1 MSYFDEVSS
10 KLNVLLRWAELR
22 HEQGAAGP
30 ASDMKRLAR
39 LMATLARRYERLRPP
54 ASLRLREP
62 DGLPAIRAARPPGP
76 RRLWFAFDAHKHTER
91 VAGAW
96 LARAAGCTLGAPVEG
111 WDVARMEALARHCDM
126 PFPPRDYW
134 TFTPE
139 PWRKRYNLSTYR
151 DYLRRDLRHVPVDD
165 DLAYT
170 VLGLLILEEYGPG
183 FTTAD
188 VGKAWLEYLPMA
200 YTAEKA
206 TLENLRAGA
215 GWWRAALKDNPY
227 VEWIG
232 ADIRADPWGYAAP
245 GWPEKAAELAY
256 RDARLSHRQNGIY
269 GAMYFAAAI
278 AAAFAVDAPLDAC
291 RIALS
296 EIPADC
302 RLHEDASWALRQAP
316 RVKDFRHARQLVD
329 ERFPGMSIVHTN
341 NNACL
346 TIFGL
351 ALGGRD
357 VTKVIGNTVAMGMDN
372 DCTAATAGSI
382 VGAVVGAAGV
392 PRHWTAP
399 FRDRC
404 RTYLR
409 GREWFTNTDI
419 VRRFTRA
426 ARSVWAAE

>member
-1 MSYFDEVSS
+1 
-10 KLNVLLRWAELR
+10 
-22 HEQGAAGP
+22 
-30 ASDMKRLAR
+30 
-39 LMATLARRYERLRPP
+39 
-54 ASLRLREP
+54 
-62 DGLPAIRAARPPGP
+62 
-76 RRLWFAFDAHKHTER
+76 
-91 VAGAW
+91 
-96 LARAAGCTLGAPVEG
+96 
-111 WDVARMEALARHCDM
+111 MEELARHCDM

-134 TFTPE
+134 TFAPE
-139 PWRKRYNLSTYR
+139 PWRKRYNLSACR
-151 DYLRRDLRHVPVDD
+151 DYLRQHMKHVPVDD

-188 VGKAWLEYLPMA
+188 VGKAWVKYLPMA

-215 GWWRAALKDNPY
+215 GWRRAALKDNPY

-256 RDARLSHRQNGIY
+256 RDAYLSHRQNGIY

-278 AAAFAVDAPLDAC
+278 AAAFAVDDPLEAC
-291 RIALS
+291 RIGLT
-296 EIPADC
+296 EIPC
-302 RLHEDASWALRQAP
+302 RSRLFQDVAWALRQASK
-316 RVKDFRHARQLVD
+316 VKDHVHGRGLVD
-329 ERFPGMSIVHTN
+329 RRFKGMSIVHTN

-372 DCTAATAGSI
+372 DCTGATAGSI
-382 VGAVVGAAGV
+382 VGAVVGLAGV
-392 PRHWTAP
+392 PEHWHKP
-399 FRDRC
+399 FGNRC
-404 RTYLR
+404 RTYLK
-409 GREWFTNTDI
+409 GHEWFRNTDI
-419 VRRFTRA
+419 INRFTRVA
-426 ARSVWAAE
+426 AKVWQEA